1 MGIYNKYPPEVH
13 DFVRENCTKHR
24 DAELAE
30 MCNEQ
35 FGTAFTKSKMK
46 AFRGNYS
53 YKNGLGNLSK
63 EEYRKV
69 QTKFPQGMYEF
80 VRDNS
85 YGVPS
90 AELAEI
96 VNERFGTDINAV
108 NMKAYCQRNG
118 INRGISGW
126 FQKGHVPAN
135 KGKKASEYVT
145 PEALERSRRTQFKK
159 GNIPQN
165 YVPVGTIT
173 IVRGDKLI
181 KISDTGEQWGR
192 WKYLSRYT
200 WEQHNG
206 PIPEGMCVAFKDGD
220 SLNCDISNLI
230 LMTRG
235 EIATM
240 NKKGFRADI
249 PEVTEAGLNVVRL
262 MKTAKERRKAKEEE
276 ERW

>member
-13 DFVRENCTKHR
+13 DFVSENCTKYR

-35 FGTAFTKSKMK
+35 FNTAFTKSKMK

-90 AELAEI
+90 AELAEM
-96 VNERFGTDINAV
+96 VNERFGTNINAV

-126 FQKGHVPAN
+126 FQKGHEPAN
-135 KGKKASEYVT
+135 KGKKASEYAT

-181 KISDTGEQWGR
+181 KISDTGEQWDR

-206 PIPEGMCVAFKDGD
+206 PIPKGMCVAFKDGD
-220 SLNCDISNLI
+220 HLNCDISNLI

-262 MKTAKERRKAKEEE
+262 MKTAKERRKAK
-276 ERW
+276 

>member
-53 YKNGLGNLSK
+53 YKNGLRNLSK

-85 YGVPS
+85 YGIPS

-96 VNERFGTDINAV
+96 VKEKFGIDISPA
-108 NMKAYCQRNG
+108 NMNAYCQRNG
-118 INRGISGW
+118 INRGIPGW
-126 FQKGHVPAN
+126 FQKRHEPAN
-135 KGKKASEYVT
+135 KGKKASEYTT

-159 GNIPQN
+159 GNIPKN

-173 IVRGDKLI
+173 IASGNKLI
-181 KISDTGEQWGR
+181 KISDTGEQWDR
-192 WKYLSRYT
+192 WKYLSRYI

-262 MKTAKERRKAKEEE
+262 IKTAKERRKAK
-276 ERW
+276 